1 MEVKLTKYS
10 RSSGCGCKISPAV
23 LNEIIKNKSEDFIF
37 SNLLVGNN
45 ENDDAAVI
53 EFDNENAIISTT
65 DFFTPIVDDAF
76 DFGMIASCNAINDI
90 YAMGGEPLMAI
101 AILGWPVDKLKPE
114 LANEVIQGAKK
125 ICMQAGIPLA
135 GGHSIDSIEPIF
147 GLAVTG
153 KIKKQHIKKN
163 NTIHDGNVLYLTKPL
178 GIGILSSALKREM
191 LTKEEYTQ
199 FIKYTTSLN
208 KIGQVLAN
216 KSYVN
221 AMTDVTGF
229 GLIGHIY
236 EMIKPGS
243 FKALLN
249 RVDIPVLQSA
259 IAYGSKFIYPDS
271 TTRNYNAYASAIEG
285 LKDLDMFYYCDPQTA
300 GGLLISVSAAFENE
314 AEQIFKNQHQE
325 FYKIGHFEKNN
336 EPKIIFE

>member
-1 MEVKLTKYS
+1 MDIKLTKYS

-23 LNEIIKNKSEDFIF
+23 LNEILKNNKEDFIF

-114 LANEVIQGAKK
+114 LASEVIQGAKK
-125 ICMQAGIPLA
+125 ICKQAGTPLA

-163 NTIHDGNVLYLTKPL
+163 NTIKDGDFLYLTKPL
-178 GIGILSSALKREM
+178 GIGILSAALKREI
-191 LTKEEYTQ
+191 LTEQEYYE

-243 FKALLN
+243 FKVLLN
-249 RVDIPVLQSA
+249 RDAIPVLQSA
-259 IAYGSKFIYPDS
+259 KAYGSKFIYPDS

-300 GGLLISVSAAFENE
+300 GGLLISVSAEFENE
-314 AEQIFKNQHQE
+314 IEQIFKNENQE
-325 FYKIGHFEKNN
+325 FYKIGNVEKNN